1 MTAALS
7 FADDGLGDAKRM
19 HLIQGEYHVS
29 DDLELVMTTTL
40 GSCVAAC
47 LRDPIAGVG
56 GMNHFLLPEGDDV
69 RGPEALKYGAFAMEL
84 LVNGLLR
91 AGAKRERLQAKLFG
105 GARMSERLV
114 DVGGKNVAF
123 AESFLRR
130 EGITLGRGSVRGAN
144 ARRVQFWPVSGRV
157 RQLVLPK
164 TEIVVVETQR
174 SPAAPMEAGGEVE
187 LF

>member
-7 FADDGLGDAKRM
+7 FADDGLGEAKRI
-19 HLIQGEYHVS
+19 HLIQGEYHVT
-29 DDLELVMTTTL
+29 DDCDVVLTTTL

-47 LRDPIAGVG
+47 LRDPIAGIG
-56 GMNHFLLPEGDDV
+56 GMNHFLLPEGDGM
-69 RGPEALKYGAFAMEL
+69 RGPEALRYGAYAMEL

-91 AGAKRERLQAKLFG
+91 EGAKRERLRAKLFG
-105 GARMSERLV
+105 GARLSERLV

-130 EGITLGRGSVRGAN
+130 EGITLARGSVRGAN
-144 ARRVQFWPVSGRV
+144 ARRVQFWPARGRV
-157 RQLVLPK
+157 RQLLLPK
-164 TEIVVVETQR
+164 NEAAMVEAER
-174 SPAAPMEAGGEVE
+174 AAPAAADDYGAVE

>member
-1 MTAALS
+1 MNAAHS
-7 FADDGLGDAKRM
+7 FADDGLGDARRM
-19 HLIQGEYHVS
+19 HLIQGEYHVT
-29 DDLELVMTTTL
+29 DDPDLVMTTTL

-69 RGPEALKYGAFAMEL
+69 RGPEAAKYGAYAMEL

-91 AGAKRERLQAKLFG
+91 EGAKRERLQAKLFG
-105 GARMSERLV
+105 GARLSDRLV

-130 EGITLGRGSVRGAN
+130 EGITLARGSVRGAN

-157 RQLVLPK
+157 RQLLLPK
-164 TEIVVVETQR
+164 TEVVVVE
-174 SPAAPMEAGGEVE
+174 SAPPPEVGASGDVE